1 MIFFKLSGCKPLI
14 FANRN
19 QSNVQVP
26 PASAAVLE
34 NGKAAKIMTR
44 LVSVH
49 EPQHSPI
56 NNQNQWI
63 ILTAKY
69 LFVSFCRLGEASL
82 TSNLKLVLSLG
93 LGKLLLALDA
103 IVILIMLSLS
113 QIYLLSMH
121 IQI

>member
-1 MIFFKLSGCKPLI
+1 MQTTYFV
-14 FANRN
+14 NRN

-69 LFVSFCRLGEASL
+69 LFVSFCRLGEASPDL
-82 TSNLKLVLSLG
+82 
-93 LGKLLLALDA
+93 
-103 IVILIMLSLS
+103 
-113 QIYLLSMH
+113 
-121 IQI
+121 